1 MSLKKSFL
9 EEAFVMFCDVN
20 VLCPT
25 LPAIVM
31 IVFAFDVE
39 EFVKALIM
47 CVLGS
52 IRVNL
57 HQDNNN
63 NKSEI
68 A

>member
-1 MSLKKSFL
+1 
-9 EEAFVMFCDVN
+9 MFCDVN

-47 CVLGS
+47 WVLGS
-52 IRVNL
+52 IGMNL

>member
-1 MSLKKSFL
+1 
-9 EEAFVMFCDVN
+9 MFCDVN

>member
-1 MSLKKSFL
+1 
-9 EEAFVMFCDVN
+9 MFRDIN
-20 VLCPT
+20 VLCLS
-25 LPAIVM
+25 LPAIAV

-47 CVLGS
+47 WVLGS
-52 IRVNL
+52 IRMNL